1 MGKKNKPTVKS
12 TDLSKIEKLTF
23 SFEFYDKTSTE
34 FCLSTWTQSDIER
47 ALHRLQDIS
56 TKTFNEMLQ
65 SRKIYHFSEV
75 SWEKTT
81 KTDGFPDNG
90 VKDLPAFHFALL
102 GINNQKARVFGAYST
117 GVFYIVWFDLDHRIW
132 PSILKNT

>member
-1 MGKKNKPTVKS
+1 MGKKNKPTANS
-12 TDLSKIEKLTF
+12 SDLLKIEKLTF

-34 FCLSTWTQSDIER
+34 FCLSTWTQSDIEK

-56 TKTFNEMLQ
+56 TKTFNELLQ

-75 SWEKTT
+75 IWEKTT
-81 KTDGFPDNG
+81 KIDGFPDNR
-90 VKDLPAFHFALL
+90 VKNLPAFHFALL
-102 GINNQKARVFGAYST
+102 GINNQRARVFGAYST